1 VLRVEL
7 FKVFIS
13 DAFEVFKYTFVIAI
27 AKHWLYNWPDAFG
40 GVCGFP
46 VVFGAIK
53 LAGPG
58 VGVVFVFHL
67 TIPFWV

>member
-1 VLRVEL
+1 VERL
-7 FKVFIS
+7 GT
-13 DAFEVFKYTFVIAI
+13 DRADE
-27 AKHWLYNWPDAFG
+27 
-40 GVCGFP
+40 FP

-58 VGVVFVFHL
+58 IGVVFVFHL